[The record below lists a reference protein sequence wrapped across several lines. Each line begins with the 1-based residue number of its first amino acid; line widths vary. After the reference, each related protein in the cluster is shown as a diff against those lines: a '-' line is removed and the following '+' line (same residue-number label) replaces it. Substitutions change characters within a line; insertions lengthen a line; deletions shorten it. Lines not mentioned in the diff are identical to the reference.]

1 MDLEKETRNL
11 VIAILFIVL
20 PCVFVT
26 LIPYASAHQSGC
38 HRWHSCPSDTGS
50 YECGDTG
57 YCSQC
62 PDNIYCKA
70 GQPISFSS
78 STSSSSN
85 APSSGS
91 SSSTPPSTP
100 EFGSISA
107 LVLTLAITS
116 IILIRYKNNH
126 KNHI

>member
-1 MDLEKETRNL
+1 
-11 VIAILFIVL
+11 
-20 PCVFVT
+20 
-26 LIPYASAHQSGC
+26 
-38 HRWHSCPSDTGS
+38 
-50 YECGDTG
+50 
-57 YCSQC
+57 
-62 PDNIYCKA
+62 NIYCKA